1 MKRIALAAL
10 GALAISTSAMAG
22 GSIKDREAPIS
33 WTGFYLGAT
42 AGMGSLDSRWFVPGG
57 VSTPSGMTK
66 ASSSVPLLVTA

>member
-42 AGMGSLDSRWFVPGG
+42 AGMGSLGF
-57 VSTPSGMTK
+57 
-66 ASSSVPLLVTA
+66 PLVRPRGRKHPLRE